1 MGRTLSCNIGAIG
14 CGVRFSE
21 EPKGLAKG
29 RSFRQI
35 KALPRT
41 PNGEMDSEKADA
53 VIESQKRGERDIGY
67 GFFKLRRRGQS
78 APVNVS
84 EGDNHS

>member
-14 CGVRFSE
+14 CGVPFLE
-21 EPKGLAKG
+21 EPKGRAKG

-41 PNGEMDSEKADA
+41 PNGEMDSKKADA
-53 VIESQKRGERDIGY
+53 IIER
-67 GFFKLRRRGQS
+67 
-78 APVNVS
+78 
-84 EGDNHS
+84 

>member
-14 CGVRFSE
+14 CGVPLLE
-21 EPKGLAKG
+21 ELKGRVKG

-41 PNGEMDSEKADA
+41 PNGEMDSKKADA
-53 VIESQKRGERDIGY
+53 VIER
-67 GFFKLRRRGQS
+67 
-78 APVNVS
+78 
-84 EGDNHS
+84 

>member
-41 PNGEMDSEKADA
+41 PNGEMVSKKADA
-53 VIESQKRGERDIGY
+53 VIERSKRGERDIGY
-67 GFFKLRRRGQS
+67 GFFKLCRRGT
-78 APVNVS
+78 VS
-84 EGDNHS
+84 SG